1 MKERPEGVGD
11 EDVRHALAAWGIG
24 SSVSLEYA
32 PVGFGDYHW
41 TATVPT
47 TAPAPAEGA
56 PAGRK
61 WFVTVADLGAKEY
74 LGAGPDAAYR
84 GLTRAMDTAAHLREH
99 GGLDFVV
106 APVRAA
112 EGGGTVRRLG
122 VRHAVS
128 VLPFVPGTPGH
139 FGRPLTPAAR
149 HRVIDLLACL
159 HQAQPPPSLPVAP
172 VALPQRA
179 GLEQALDDA
188 LDDRAAPW
196 LGGPFGEPA
205 RALLSAHAGA
215 LRDRLAGLDRL
226 TGEPAG
232 RRRVVTHGEPHPGNV
247 LTLGDRCLLIDW
259 DTVGLAP
266 PERDLWH
273 VAQDPAD
280 LDRYAEAT
288 GHRPDRSLLDGYRLR
303 WALDDVAAFA
313 VWFRAPHDGGADSE
327 EAWAGLRDTVA
338 WLVSTRA

>member
-1 MKERPEGVGD
+1 MRERPEGVGD

-41 TATVPT
+41 IATVPPT
-47 TAPAPAEGA
+47 QGA
-56 PAGRK
+56 NAGRK
-61 WFVTVADLGAKEY
+61 WFVTVADLAAKEY
-74 LGAGPDAAYR
+74 LGTGPDAAYR
-84 GLTRAMDTAAHLREH
+84 GLTRAMDTAVHLREH

-122 VRHAVS
+122 ARHAVG
-128 VLPFVPGTPGH
+128 VLPFVPGAPGH
-139 FGRPLTPAAR
+139 FGQSLTPGAR
-149 HRVIDLLACL
+149 HRVIDLLARL
-159 HQAQPPPSLPVAP
+159 HQAEPPASLPVAP
-172 VALPQRA
+172 AALPQRA

-188 LDDRAAPW
+188 LGDAPDDRAARRR
-196 LGGPFGEPA
+196 GGPFGERA
-205 RALLSAHAGA
+205 RALLSAHAGV
-215 LRDRLAGLDRL
+215 LRARLAGLDRL
-226 TGEPAG
+226 TGELHG

-247 LTLGDRCLLIDW
+247 LTLGDRSLLIDW

-273 VAQDPAD
+273 VARNQTD

-313 VWFRAPHDGGADSE
+313 GWFRAPHDGGADSE
-327 EAWAGLRDTVA
+327 QAWAGLRDTVA
-338 WLVSTRA
+338 WLASTPA